1 MGSVASTQT
10 YVVQVYPHIEVEAQ
24 AQPHEL
30 MVSEDSS
37 MQELELSNTV
47 SSQSSVPPSPITSP
61 SSPPLFQH
69 SEMSNQSRLP
79 ASEPIK
85 SPRLFQQSEMS
96 QQSRLS
102 ASEPIKSP
110 RLLQLSETSSK
121 QGTIRSETSS
131 QQSSQQPAEPKT
143 SPRLLDPSLTASTG
157 SGSSL
162 RDVMGQAL
170 TDYASLTKSERH
182 NSRRYSEVD
191 MAMVRG
197 ISLRSS
203 LRGLGRLWRY
213 KASWKPQERAA
224 LYELSSPAMSFKV
237 FVSHTWQ
244 TPGRWKIL
252 GLSLQCG
259 WRSALGFWFMAVVV
273 SFALCALDI
282 LPMPFSYEPT
292 MAVFP
297 ETYAMGFWVVPS
309 GMIATLVGLV
319 AAPYWPERCSGSDTS
334 FIDVASIHQ
343 VDRRLMEKGI
353 YGIAGFLRIS
363 QELRILFSAPYFSR
377 LWCVFEVAAY
387 KKLNPQGTIKFKPV
401 FVEAVVV
408 GLLLSAYCFSFIF
421 MTWRILDA
429 DGLEAN
435 AWVFAAFA
443 SWFVPLG
450 IATYGLRI
458 IFREKYRLL
467 SELED
472 FDLDYVH
479 CSKQFDRDFIHAAI
493 VKWYGSKANFTTYV
507 RCGLK
512 DELATSLFAARMP
525 HEYLLLILTPFL
537 GLCFEMLLAMWKS
550 GVPPEQLMAFL
561 LAAVLGLDI
570 FWFGSSMVL
579 LVCLCDYLAVRRF
592 GCCDHLQTFAIILAV
607 AGLIGGGTQLCVYA
621 CQSLDVAL
629 LYLGATML
637 MALSVWWLEGKAC
650 SCPVGHAR

>member
-1 MGSVASTQT
+1 MGAVASTQT
-10 YVVQVYPHIEVEAQ
+10 DYVVQVHPHMGVEAQ
-24 AQPHEL
+24 PPVL

-37 MQELELSNTV
+37 TQEPELSKTA
-47 SSQSSVPPSPITSP
+47 SSQSVQPTSP
-61 SSPPLFQH
+61 KSPRLLHQ
-69 SEMSNQSRLP
+69 SEMSNQSSRP
-79 ASEPIK
+79 APE
-85 SPRLFQQSEMS
+85 
-96 QQSRLS
+96 
-102 ASEPIKSP
+102 AIKSP

-121 QGTIRSETSS
+121 QSSVPPGEIRSPRLLQLSETSS
-131 QQSSQQPAEPKT
+131 KQSSVQPAEPVS
-143 SPRLLDPSLTASTG
+143 SPRLLDPSLSTG

-162 RDVMGQAL
+162 RDVMGHAL
-170 TDYASLTKSERH
+170 SEYASLTKSERH

-213 KASWKPQERAA
+213 NPTSWKPQERAA
-224 LYELSSPAMSFKV
+224 LYDLSSPARSFKV

-259 WRSALGFWFMAVVV
+259 WRSALGFWFMAVFV
-273 SFALCALDI
+273 SCVLCAADI

-292 MAVFP
+292 MTIFP
-297 ETYAMGFWVVPS
+297 ETYTMGFWVLPS
-309 GMIATLVGLV
+309 GMVATLLGLV
-319 AAPYWPERCSGSDTS
+319 SAPYWPERCSGSDTS

-387 KKLNPQGTIKFKPV
+387 KKLNPQGRIKFRPL

-408 GLLLSAYCFSFIF
+408 GLMLSAYCFCFIF
-421 MTWRILDA
+421 MAWRILDE
-429 DGLEAN
+429 DGLEAD

-450 IATYGLRI
+450 IATYGLRR

-467 SELED
+467 SELEE

-479 CSKQFDRDFIHAAI
+479 CSEQFDRDFIHAAI

-512 DELATSLFAARMP
+512 DELATSLFAARIP

-537 GLCFEMLLAMWKS
+537 SLCLEILLAMWKS
-550 GVPPEQLMAFL
+550 GVPPEQLVAFS
-561 LAAVLGLDI
+561 LAALLGLDI
-570 FWFGSSMVL
+570 FWIGSSMVL
-579 LVCLCDYLAVRRF
+579 LVCLCHYFAVRRF
-592 GCCDHLQTFAIILAV
+592 GCCDHLQTFAIVLAV

-621 CQSLDVAL
+621 SQSLPGAL
-629 LYLGATML
+629 LYLGATLL
-637 MALSVWWLEGKAC
+637 MAVSVWWLEGTAF
-650 SCPVGHAR
+650 SCLWAARDDPC